1 MIHQL
6 KIEAYNYCHLLIT
19 RMFKIRALYKRYIAE
34 N

>member
-6 KIEAYNYCHLLIT
+6 KIEAYYCHLLFT
-19 RMFKIRALYKRYIAE
+19 SLFKICALYKRYIAE